1 MFICSSVGLKIML
14 DACLSGDPKPLD
26 SPPMEA
32 EDPSK
37 IVSYNC
43 AILKQLVEVFLHAQ
57 FKCG

>member
-1 MFICSSVGLKIML
+1 MFICSSVGLEIML

-37 IVSYNC
+37 IVS
-43 AILKQLVEVFLHAQ
+43 
-57 FKCG
+57 